1 MGTVKVWCQCVRSSI
16 LDKQHLTATP
26 WLWIFM
32 LAHDTSQYYS
42 LLLFTINFTVITILA
57 ASHHKTTLHAVLYQL
72 LIGRYTTMSS
82 NHMIWP
88 ALIWKT
94 FTSQMTFRWTA
105 AKEILPTY
113 SLNPKYCFLSAPF
126 ILHETHFDVLR
137 VMISLHESSCNQWLL
152 PEQSPVSGADFSWS
166 VLVSGATWGF
176 QLDSLIATVK
186 FVLPAGGCFL
196 F

>member
-1 MGTVKVWCQCVRSSI
+1 
-16 LDKQHLTATP
+16 
-26 WLWIFM
+26 M

-94 FTSQMTFRWTA
+94 FTSQMTYRWTA
-105 AKEILPTY
+105 AKEILSTC
-113 SLNPKYCFLSAPF
+113 SFNPKYPRYYFLSAPF
-126 ILHETHFDVLR
+126 NLHETYFDVLR

-152 PEQSPVSGADFSWS
+152 PEQCPEQISVGQCWS
-166 VLVSGATWGF
+166 VVPPGDF
-176 QLDSLIATVK
+176 N
-186 FVLPAGGCFL
+186 
-196 F
+196 